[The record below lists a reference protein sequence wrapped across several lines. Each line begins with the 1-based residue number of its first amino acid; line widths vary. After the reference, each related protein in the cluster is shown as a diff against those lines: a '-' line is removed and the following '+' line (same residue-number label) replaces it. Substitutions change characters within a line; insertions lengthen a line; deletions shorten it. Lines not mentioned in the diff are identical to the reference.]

1 MPTVSEPQSSNIV
14 PIRGT
19 ALASE
24 MAEAIRLDLADR
36 GILPTP
42 LNVLAM
48 ALDVGVAEHVAV
60 HLAELIE
67 QPDGIRHAA

>member
-1 MPTVSEPQSSNIV
+1 MPTISEPQSSRVV

-36 GILPTP
+36 GIRPTR
-42 LNVLAM
+42 LNVIAM

-60 HLAELIE
+60 QLAELIE
-67 QPDGIRHAA
+67 QTDEIRHAA